1 MLQAPDQRHSWK
13 LPKYLA
19 PYVFALYMALV
30 MSFLMCLVITI
41 AEFGITD
48 DYFTNVVHAY
58 RVALPAAF
66 ICILVVRPIVA
77 KLVAL
82 SVRSQA

>member
-1 MLQAPDQRHSWK
+1 MLQELGQRRSRR
-13 LPKYLA
+13 LPKYLT
-19 PYVFALYMALV
+19 PYVFALYMAPV

-48 DYFTNVVHAY
+48 HYFANVINAY
-58 RVALPAAF
+58 RVAMPAAF
-66 ICILVVRPIVA
+66 ACILVVRPIVA

-82 SVRSQA
+82 TVCSEG